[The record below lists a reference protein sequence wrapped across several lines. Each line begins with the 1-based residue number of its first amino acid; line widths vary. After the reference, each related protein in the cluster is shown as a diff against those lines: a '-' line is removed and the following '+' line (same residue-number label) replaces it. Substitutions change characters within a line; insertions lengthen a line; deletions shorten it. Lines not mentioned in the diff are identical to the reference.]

1 MPALNR
7 YCWKLPKRI
16 HSIQVWIGKSWE
28 RRACALRSRRWRVL
42 DFLNNAIVA
51 AIIKSAIVI
60 FALLTAF
67 AYMTLIE
74 RRVVA
79 KMQGRLGPN
88 RAGPFGIFQPVADAV
103 KMAFKEQIIPT
114 QSRVAI
120 YLLAPVIS
128 VVVALCAF
136 AVVPIGNSWIGGKS
150 SIWDPIIG
158 DINVG
163 ILWILGVSSLA
174 VYGIVLG
181 GWASGNRYSLLGS
194 LRSAA
199 QMVSYETS
207 LGLALSGTLMW
218 AGTLSMVGIVKAQLL
233 YGSTGQGIW
242 FIAAQ
247 PLGFVIYMIA
257 GVAEVN
263 RAPFDLPEA
272 EQELTAGYLTEYS
285 GLRWSLYQMAE
296 YINMITV
303 SAIAST
309 LFFGGW
315 SFFGLE
321 RIPGV
326 SILIFL
332 VKVAFF
338 LFIFI
343 WLRATLPRIRYD
355 RLMRLGWELL
365 LPLAVLNVVITAASV
380 ALGWYWW
387 VNGLIGLA
395 IVIVMLVLVGRRTS
409 DIQDVQPAQGTG
421 LPSSVRLAKFEPIA
435 AQAQLVAPQAGQ
447 DATI

>member
-1 MPALNR
+1 MP
-7 YCWKLPKRI
+7 
-16 HSIQVWIGKSWE
+16 S
-28 RRACALRSRRWRVL
+28 
-42 DFLNNAIVA
+42 FLEIVA
-51 AIIKSAIVI
+51 DVIKSAIVI

-79 KMQGRLGPN
+79 KLQGRLGPN
-88 RAGPFGIFQPVADAV
+88 RVGPFGIFQPLADAV
-103 KMAFKEQIIPT
+103 KMAFKEQIVPT
-114 QSRVAI
+114 QAKKAI
-120 YLLAPVIS
+120 YLIAPIIS

-136 AVVPIGNSWIGGKS
+136 AVVPIGNNWLNGKPG
-150 SIWDPIIG
+150 IWDPFIA

-163 ILWILGVSSLA
+163 LLWILSISSLA

-181 GWASGNRYSLLGS
+181 GWASGNRYSLLGA

-218 AGTLSMVGIVKAQLL
+218 AGTLSMVGIVHAQLN
-233 YGSTGQGIW
+233 QHIW
-242 FIAAQ
+242 FIFAQ
-247 PLGFVIYMIA
+247 PLGFLLYLIA
-257 GVAEVN
+257 GIAEVN

-303 SAIAST
+303 SAVAST
-309 LFFGGW
+309 LFLGGW
-315 SFFGLE
+315 SFFGFGLE

-338 LFIFI
+338 LFLFI
-343 WLRATLPRIRYD
+343 WIRATLPRIRYD
-355 RLMRLGWELL
+355 RLMRLGWTTL
-365 LPLAVLNVVITAASV
+365 LPLAVLNVIITATVV
-380 ALGWYWW
+380 ALGWPWW
-387 VNGLIGLA
+387 INGLAGLIIIA
-395 IVIVMLVLVGRRTS
+395 AVLLYERS
-409 DIQDVQPAQGTG
+409 KSIQAQSISTVLMNEQGTTKRVVM
-421 LPSSVRLAKFEPIA
+421 PSSVRLAKFERVTKETA
-435 AQAQLVAPQAGQ
+435 DVQG
-447 DATI
+447 

>member
-1 MPALNR
+1 ML
-7 YCWKLPKRI
+7 
-16 HSIQVWIGKSWE
+16 E
-28 RRACALRSRRWRVL
+28 
-42 DFLNNAIVA
+42 FLNNPIVA
-51 AIIKSAIVI
+51 DVVKSAVVI

-79 KMQGRLGPN
+79 KLQGRLGPN
-88 RAGPFGIFQPVADAV
+88 RAGPFGIFQPVADAL
-103 KMAFKEQIIPT
+103 KMAFKEQIVPT
-114 QSRVAI
+114 QARKAI
-120 YLLAPVIS
+120 YVVAPVIS
-128 VVVALCAF
+128 VIVALCAF
-136 AVVPIGNSWIGGKS
+136 AVVPIGNSWIDGKPGP
-150 SIWDPIIG
+150 WDPIIG

-163 ILWILGVSSLA
+163 LLWILSISSLA

-218 AGTLSMVGIVKAQLL
+218 AGTLSMVAIVHAQLN
-233 YGSTGQGIW
+233 QGIW

-247 PLGFVIYMIA
+247 PLGFFLYLIA
-257 GVAEVN
+257 GIAEVN

-303 SAIAST
+303 SSVAAT

-315 SFFGLE
+315 SFFGFGLE
-321 RIPGV
+321 RIPGL
-326 SILIFL
+326 SILVFL
-332 VKVAFF
+332 IKVAFF
-338 LFIFI
+338 LFLFI

-355 RLMRLGWELL
+355 RLMRLGWQLL
-365 LPLAVLNVVITAASV
+365 LPLAVLNVVITATVV
-380 ALGWYWW
+380 ALDWPWW
-387 VNGLIGLA
+387 VSGIAGLLIILA
-395 IVIVMLVLVGRRTS
+395 VLFYERRKIAEQQKEVIVVEQKGEKKVM
-409 DIQDVQPAQGTG
+409 I
-421 LPSSVRLAKFEPIA
+421 PSSVRLAKFEK
-435 AQAQLVAPQAGQ
+435 VG
-447 DATI
+447 TE

>member
-1 MPALNR
+1 M
-7 YCWKLPKRI
+7 
-16 HSIQVWIGKSWE
+16 
-28 RRACALRSRRWRVL
+28 L
-42 DFLNNAIVA
+42 DFINNPIIAT
-51 AIIKSAIVI
+51 IIKSGVVI
-60 FALLTAF
+60 LALLTAF

-79 KMQGRLGPN
+79 WIQGRIGPN
-88 RAGPFGIFQPVADAV
+88 RTGLFGLLQPVADAL
-103 KMAFKEQIIPT
+103 KMAFKEQIVPT
-114 QSRVAI
+114 QAKKLVYI
-120 YLLAPVIS
+120 IAPIIS
-128 VVVALCAF
+128 VVVALSAF
-136 AVVPIGNSWIGGKS
+136 AVVPLGNNWINGKAS
-150 SIWDPIIG
+150 VWDPVIG
-158 DINVG
+158 DVNIG
-163 ILWILGVSSLA
+163 ILWILAISSLA

-218 AGTLSMVGIVKAQLL
+218 AGTLSMVGIVHAQLD
-233 YGSTGQGIW
+233 QDIW

-247 PLGFVIYMIA
+247 PLGFVIYVIA
-257 GVAEVN
+257 GIAEVN

-303 SAIAST
+303 SAVAAT
-309 LFFGGW
+309 LFLGGW
-315 SFFGLE
+315 GFFGFGLE

-332 VKVAFF
+332 VKVAAF
-338 LFIFI
+338 LFLFI

-355 RLMRLGWELL
+355 RLMTLGWQTL
-365 LPLAVLNVVITAASV
+365 LPLAVLNIVITAIVV
-380 ALGWYWW
+380 AFHLPWW
-387 VNGLIGLA
+387 INGGAGLLIVVGLLFYIRRYSDTEGTRFTGTIA
-395 IVIVMLVLVGRRTS
+395 DKHDGKGATKAVLPT
-409 DIQDVQPAQGTG
+409 
-421 LPSSVRLAKFEPIA
+421 SVRLAKFEKLNVPVAEAAEPIEA
-435 AQAQLVAPQAGQ
+435 VPSEVAKV
-447 DATI
+447 

>member
-1 MPALNR
+1 ML
-7 YCWKLPKRI
+7 
-16 HSIQVWIGKSWE
+16 E
-28 RRACALRSRRWRVL
+28 
-42 DFLNNAIVA
+42 FLNNEIVA
-51 AIIKSAIVI
+51 DVIKSAVVIV
-60 FALLTAF
+60 ALLTAF
-67 AYMTLIE
+67 AYLTLIE

-79 KMQGRLGPN
+79 RLQGRLGPN
-88 RAGPFGIFQPVADAV
+88 RAGPFGMFQPVADAV

-114 QSRVAI
+114 QAKKLT
-120 YLLAPVIS
+120 YLIAPIIS
-128 VVVALCAF
+128 VIVALSAF
-136 AVVPIGNSWIGGKS
+136 AVVPIGNNWIEGKHS
-150 SIWDPIIG
+150 VWDPFIA

-163 ILWILGVSSLA
+163 LLWILSISSLA

-181 GWASGNRYSLLGS
+181 GWSSGNRYSLLGS

-218 AGTLSMVGIVKAQLL
+218 AGRLSMVGIVHAQLN
-233 YGSTGQGIW
+233 QGIW
-242 FIAAQ
+242 FVLAQ
-247 PLGFVIYMIA
+247 PLGFVVYIIA

-303 SAIAST
+303 SAVAST

-315 SFFGLE
+315 SFFGLGLE
-321 RIPGV
+321 RIPGI

-338 LFIFI
+338 LFLFI

-355 RLMRLGWELL
+355 RLMRLGWQLL
-365 LPLAVLNVVITAASV
+365 LPLAVLNVVITATVV
-380 ALGWYWW
+380 ALGWPWW
-387 VNGLIGLA
+387 VNGLVGLA
-395 IVIVMLVLVGRRTS
+395 IVLVILFRVRLRSPETRFAAPAKGRGEKL
-409 DIQDVQPAQGTG
+409 PA
-421 LPSSVRLAKFEPIA
+421 SVRLAKFEPIES
-435 AQAQLVAPQAGQ
+435 
-447 DATI
+447 

>member
-1 MPALNR
+1 MGYAPRN
-7 YCWKLPKRI
+7 
-16 HSIQVWIGKSWE
+16 
-28 RRACALRSRRWRVL
+28 RRWRML
-42 DFLNNAIVA
+42 DFLNNEIVA

-88 RAGPFGIFQPVADAV
+88 RAGPFGMLQPVADAM
-103 KMAFKEQIIPT
+103 KMAFKEQLVPAQAKKMIYV
-114 QSRVAI
+114 VAPI
-120 YLLAPVIS
+120 IS
-128 VVVALCAF
+128 VVVALSAF
-136 AVVPIGNSWIGGKS
+136 AVVPIGNTWTNCHQHVCGP
-150 SIWDPIIG
+150 WDPLIS

-163 ILWILGVSSLA
+163 LLWILSISSLS

-218 AGTLSMVGIVKAQLL
+218 AGTLSMVGIIHAQLN
-233 YGSTGQGIW
+233 QGIW
-242 FIAAQ
+242 FILAQ
-247 PLGFVIYMIA
+247 PLGFVVYIIA
-257 GVAEVN
+257 GIAEVN

-303 SAIAST
+303 SSVAST

-315 SFFGLE
+315 SFFGFGLE
-321 RIPGV
+321 RIPGL

-338 LFIFI
+338 LFLFI

-355 RLMRLGWELL
+355 RLMRLGWTTL
-365 LPLAVLNVVITAASV
+365 LPLAVLNIVITATVV
-380 ALGWYWW
+380 ALGWPWW
-387 VNGLIGLA
+387 VNGLAGLA
-395 IVIVMLVLVGRRTS
+395 VIVAILLYERRRN
-409 DIQDVQPAQGTG
+409 ILAQTVIPEEKMA
-421 LPSSVRLAKFEPIA
+421 LPSSVRMAKFEKV
-435 AQAQLVAPQAGQ
+435 VAEPLPSVQEAK
-447 DATI
+447 

>member
-1 MPALNR
+1 MPSLIEIIA
-7 YCWKLPKRI
+7 
-16 HSIQVWIGKSWE
+16 
-28 RRACALRSRRWRVL
+28 
-42 DFLNNAIVA
+42 DIVKA
-51 AIIKSAIVI
+51 AIVI

-79 KMQGRLGPN
+79 KIQGRLGPN
-88 RAGPFGIFQPVADAV
+88 RAGPFGMFQPVADAV
-103 KMAFKEQIIPT
+103 KMAFKEQIVPT
-114 QSRVAI
+114 QAKKAI
-120 YLLAPVIS
+120 YLIAPIIS

-136 AVVPIGNSWIGGKS
+136 AVVPIGNSWINGKP

-163 ILWILGVSSLA
+163 LLWILSISSLA

-218 AGTLSMVGIVKAQLL
+218 AGTLSMVGIVHAQLN
-233 YGSTGQGIW
+233 QHIW
-242 FIAAQ
+242 FVFAQ
-247 PLGFVIYMIA
+247 PLGFVIYIIA
-257 GVAEVN
+257 AVAEVN

-303 SAIAST
+303 SAVAAT

-315 SFFGLE
+315 SLFGLGLE
-321 RIPGV
+321 NIPGV
-326 SILIFL
+326 SIIIFL
-332 VKVAFF
+332 IKVAFF
-338 LFIFI
+338 LFLFI

-355 RLMRLGWELL
+355 RLMRLGWQLL
-365 LPLAVLNVVITAASV
+365 LPLAVLNVVITAIVV
-380 ALGWYWW
+380 ALNWPWW
-387 VNGLIGLA
+387 VSGIAGLA
-395 IVIVMLVLVGRRTS
+395 VVVAMLLYINRRTEN
-409 DIQDVQPAQGTG
+409 AQGETRAQSTEPG
-421 LPSSVRLAKFEPIA
+421 LLPSSVRLAKFEPLDGQIA
-435 AQAQLVAPQAGQ
+435 VAEPK
-447 DATI
+447 ATVK

>member
-1 MPALNR
+1 ML
-7 YCWKLPKRI
+7 
-16 HSIQVWIGKSWE
+16 E
-28 RRACALRSRRWRVL
+28 
-42 DFLNNAIVA
+42 FLNNEIVA
-51 AIIKSAIVI
+51 AVIKSAIVI
-60 FALLTAF
+60 VALLTAF

-88 RAGPFGIFQPVADAV
+88 RTGPSGAFQPIADAI
-103 KMAFKEQIIPT
+103 KMAFKEQIVPT
-114 QSRVAI
+114 QAKKAI
-120 YLLAPVIS
+120 YLIAPIIS

-136 AVVPIGNSWIGGKS
+136 AVVPIGNSWINGKPS
-150 SIWDPIIG
+150 LWDPIIG

-163 ILWILGVSSLA
+163 ILWILAISSLA

-218 AGTLSMVGIVKAQLL
+218 AGTLSMVGIVQAQLH
-233 YGSTGQGIW
+233 QGIW

-247 PLGFVIYMIA
+247 PLGFVVYIIA

-285 GLRWSLYQMAE
+285 GLRWSLYQMSE
-296 YINMITV
+296 YINMITT
-303 SAIAST
+303 SAVAST

-315 SFFGLE
+315 SFFGFGLE
-321 RIPGV
+321 RIPGL
-326 SILIFL
+326 SILIFI
-332 VKVAFF
+332 VKVAIFLF
-338 LFIFI
+338 LFIWI
-343 WLRATLPRIRYD
+343 RATLPRIRYD
-355 RLMRLGWELL
+355 RLMRLGWTLL
-365 LPLAVLNVVITAASV
+365 LPLAVLNVVITATVV
-380 ALGWYWW
+380 ALGWPWW
-387 VNGLIGLA
+387 VNGVAGLA
-395 IVIVMLVLVGRRTS
+395 IILAILLYERRRN
-409 DIQDVQPAQGTG
+409 VQAQTFIPEEEKA
-421 LPSSVRLAKFEPIA
+421 LPSSVRL
-435 AQAQLVAPQAGQ
+435 
-447 DATI
+447 

>member
-1 MPALNR
+1 ML
-7 YCWKLPKRI
+7 
-16 HSIQVWIGKSWE
+16 E
-28 RRACALRSRRWRVL
+28 
-42 DFLNNAIVA
+42 FLNNEIVA
-51 AIIKSAIVI
+51 DVVKSAVVI

-88 RAGPFGIFQPVADAV
+88 RAGPFGIFQPMADAI
-103 KMAFKEQIIPT
+103 KMAFKEQIVPA
-114 QSRVAI
+114 QANKAI
-120 YLLAPVIS
+120 YLVAPIIS
-128 VVVALCAF
+128 VIVALSAF
-136 AVVPIGNSWIGGKS
+136 AVVPIGNNWIDGKH
-150 SIWDPIIG
+150 SIWDPLIA
-158 DINVG
+158 DVNVG
-163 ILWILGVSSLA
+163 LLWILSISSLA

-218 AGTLSMVGIVKAQLL
+218 AGTLSMVGIVQAQLH
-233 YGSTGQGIW
+233 QGIW

-247 PLGFVIYMIA
+247 PLGFVVYIIA
-257 GVAEVN
+257 AVAEVN

-285 GLRWSLYQMAE
+285 GLRWSLYQMSE

-303 SAIAST
+303 SAVAST

-315 SFFGLE
+315 SFFGFGLE

-338 LFIFI
+338 LFLFI

-355 RLMRLGWELL
+355 RLMRFGWQFL
-365 LPLAVLNVVITAASV
+365 LPLAVLNIVITATVV
-380 ALGWYWW
+380 ALGWPWW
-387 VNGLIGLA
+387 VNGLAGLV
-395 IVIVMLVLVGRRTS
+395 VIAAVLLFVSRRTAA
-409 DIQDVQPAQGTG
+409 AQALGKTKG
-421 LPSSVRLAKFEPIA
+421 AMVLPSSVRLAKFEA
-435 AQAQLVAPQAGQ
+435 AEAVQEARRS
-447 DATI
+447 

>member
-1 MPALNR
+1 MPGLIEIIA
-7 YCWKLPKRI
+7 
-16 HSIQVWIGKSWE
+16 
-28 RRACALRSRRWRVL
+28 
-42 DFLNNAIVA
+42 D
-51 AIIKSAIVI
+51 IIKSAIVI

-88 RAGPFGIFQPVADAV
+88 RAGPSGMFQPVADAI
-103 KMAFKEQIIPT
+103 KMAFKEQIVPT
-114 QSRVAI
+114 QAKKAI
-120 YLLAPVIS
+120 YLIAPIIS

-136 AVVPIGNSWIGGKS
+136 AVVPIGNSWISGKP

-158 DINVG
+158 DVNIG
-163 ILWILGVSSLA
+163 LLWILSISSLA

-218 AGTLSMVGIVKAQLL
+218 AGTLSMVGIVHAQLD
-233 YGSTGQGIW
+233 QHIW
-242 FIAAQ
+242 FVFAQ
-247 PLGFVIYMIA
+247 PLGFVIYIIA
-257 GVAEVN
+257 AVAEVN

-303 SAIAST
+303 SAVAST

-315 SFFGLE
+315 SFFGFGLE
-321 RIPGV
+321 NIPGL
-326 SILIFL
+326 SIIIFL
-332 VKVAFF
+332 IKVAFF
-338 LFIFI
+338 LFLFI
-343 WLRATLPRIRYD
+343 WIRATLPRIRYD
-355 RLMRLGWELL
+355 RLMRLGWQLL
-365 LPLAVLNVVITAASV
+365 LPLAVLNVVITATVV
-380 ALGWYWW
+380 ALNWPWW
-387 VNGLIGLA
+387 VSGIIGLA
-395 IVIVMLVLVGRRTS
+395 VVVGILLFLNRRTEN
-409 DIQDVQPAQGTG
+409 AQGETRAQSTEPG
-421 LPSSVRLAKFEPIA
+421 MLPSSVRLAKFEPTVTE
-435 AQAQLVAPQAGQ
+435 QK
-447 DATI
+447 ATVSDSTVKA

>member
-1 MPALNR
+1 ML
-7 YCWKLPKRI
+7 
-16 HSIQVWIGKSWE
+16 E
-28 RRACALRSRRWRVL
+28 
-42 DFLNNAIVA
+42 FLNNQIVA
-51 AIIKSAIVI
+51 DVVKSAVVI

-79 KMQGRLGPN
+79 KLQGRLGPN
-88 RAGPFGIFQPVADAV
+88 RAGPSGIFQPVADAL
-103 KMAFKEQIIPT
+103 KLAFKEQIIPS
-114 QSRVAI
+114 QARKAI
-120 YLLAPVIS
+120 YLVAPVIS

-136 AVVPIGNSWIGGKS
+136 AVVPIGNSWIDGKLGP
-150 SIWDPIIG
+150 WDPIIG

-163 ILWILGVSSLA
+163 LLWILSISSLA

-218 AGTLSMVGIVKAQLL
+218 AGTLSLVGIVHAQLN
-233 YGSTGQGIW
+233 QGIW

-247 PLGFVIYMIA
+247 PLGFVLYLIA
-257 GVAEVN
+257 GIAEVN

-303 SAIAST
+303 SSVAAT

-315 SFFGLE
+315 SFFGFGLE
-321 RIPGV
+321 RIPGL

-332 VKVAFF
+332 IKVAFF
-338 LFIFI
+338 LFLFI

-355 RLMRLGWELL
+355 RLMRLGWQLL
-365 LPLAVLNVVITAASV
+365 LPLAVLNVIITATVV
-380 ALGWYWW
+380 ALDWPWW
-387 VNGLIGLA
+387 VSGIAGLLIILA
-395 IVIVMLVLVGRRTS
+395 VLFYERRKIAEQQKEVVVVEQKGEKKVVI
-409 DIQDVQPAQGTG
+409 
-421 LPSSVRLAKFEPIA
+421 PSSVRLAKFEK
-435 AQAQLVAPQAGQ
+435 VG
-447 DATI
+447 TE

>member
-1 MPALNR
+1 M
-7 YCWKLPKRI
+7 
-16 HSIQVWIGKSWE
+16 
-28 RRACALRSRRWRVL
+28 L

-51 AIIKSAIVI
+51 DVVKSAVVI

-79 KMQGRLGPN
+79 RIQGRLGPN
-88 RAGPFGIFQPVADAV
+88 RAGPFGIFQPVADGI
-103 KMAFKEQIIPT
+103 KMAFKEQIVPA
-114 QSRVAI
+114 QAKKAI
-120 YLLAPVIS
+120 YMISPIIS
-128 VVVALCAF
+128 VIVALSAF
-136 AVVPIGNSWIGGKS
+136 AVVPIGNNWIAGKS
-150 SIWDPIIG
+150 SIWDPFIA

-163 ILWILGVSSLA
+163 LLWILSISSLA

-181 GWASGNRYSLLGS
+181 GWSSGNRYSLLGS

-218 AGTLSMVGIVKAQLL
+218 AGTLSLVGIVHAQLN
-233 YGSTGQGIW
+233 QGIW
-242 FIAAQ
+242 FIATQ
-247 PLGFVIYMIA
+247 PLGFVVYMIA
-257 GVAEVN
+257 GIAEVN

-285 GLRWSLYQMAE
+285 GLRWSIYQMSE

-303 SAIAST
+303 SAVAST

-315 SFFGLE
+315 SFFGFGLE

-332 VKVAFF
+332 VKVAIF
-338 LFIFI
+338 LFLFI

-355 RLMRLGWELL
+355 RLMRFGWQFL
-365 LPLAVLNVVITAASV
+365 LPLAVLNVIITATVV
-380 ALGWYWW
+380 ALGWPWW
-387 VNGLIGLA
+387 VNGLAGLV
-395 IVIVMLVLVGRRTS
+395 VIAAVLFLVRRRT
-409 DIQDVQPAQGTG
+409 VAQQSAVSTRAEEAMM
-421 LPSSVRLAKFEPIA
+421 LPSSVRLKKFEKASAEPGPTVQEVKA
-435 AQAQLVAPQAGQ
+435 
-447 DATI
+447 